1 MARSVISF
9 DDGAMQIA
17 DEELQ
22 SVGEAAHAAVS
33 AAQAAG
39 VWITGGGFHT
49 QQASIVHG
57 DGLVE
62 KSAFPETEAVLGG
75 FSTIEVATDAEARE
89 WARRT
94 AAACRTPQEVRVIV
108 DDPLVEDGGI
118 LTRAPCS
125 LLGGAVPN

>member
-1 MARSVISF
+1 MISF
-9 DDGAMQIA
+9 DDGAIQIA

-22 SVGEAAHAAVS
+22 AVGEAAHAMMF
-33 AAQAAG
+33 AAQESG
-39 VWITGGGFHT
+39 VWMTGGGFHT

-62 KSAFPETEAVLGG
+62 KSAFPEAKAVLGG
-75 FSTIEVATDAEARE
+75 CSIIEVATDAEALE

-94 AAACRTPQEVRVIV
+94 AAACRTPQEVRMIM
-108 DDPLVEDGGI
+108 DDPLVEVGGI

-125 LLGGAVPN
+125 LLCGAVPN

>member
-22 SVGEAAHAAVS
+22 AVGEAAHAVVS
-33 AAQAAG
+33 AAQEAG
-39 VWITGGGFHT
+39 VWIAGGGFHT

-62 KSAFPETEAVLGG
+62 KGAFPETKAVLGG
-75 FSTIEVATDAEARE
+75 FSIIEVATEAEALE

-94 AAACRTPQEVRVIV
+94 AAACRTPQEVRVIM
-108 DDPLVEDGGI
+108 DDPLV
-118 LTRAPCS
+118 
-125 LLGGAVPN
+125 

>member
-22 SVGEAAHAAVS
+22 SVGEAAHAVVS

-94 AAACRTPQEVRVIV
+94 AAACRTPQEVRVIM
-108 DDPLVEDGGI
+108 DDPLVEVDGT
-118 LTRAPCS
+118 LTRAPRS
-125 LLGGAVPN
+125 LLGRAVPN

>member
-22 SVGEAAHAAVS
+22 SVGEAAHAVVS

-62 KSAFPETEAVLGG
+62 KSAFP
-75 FSTIEVATDAEARE
+75 
-89 WARRT
+89 
-94 AAACRTPQEVRVIV
+94 
-108 DDPLVEDGGI
+108 
-118 LTRAPCS
+118 
-125 LLGGAVPN
+125 

>member
-22 SVGEAAHAAVS
+22 SVGEAAHAVVS

-75 FSTIEVATDAEARE
+75 FSIIEVATDAEARE

-94 AAACRTPQEVRVIV
+94 AAACRTPQEVRVIM
-108 DDPLVEDGGI
+108 DDPLVEVDGT
-118 LTRAPCS
+118 LTRAPRS
-125 LLGGAVPN
+125 LLGRAVPN